1 MAKVNRF
8 YRSPER
14 QLIDPITLQ
23 EALVI
28 PTMMRQKHNAMAQAA
43 AQNSVL
49 DADTLDMDEEAARK
63 LLDPIEAG
71 ANKIAE
77 DLNKYGFSQERVNEL
92 INLQTEKQ
100 RVERDSIGKLTSRK
114 QQFQAAQQA
123 INEKFK
129 DDEDSRNSSLNRL
142 GLMNKTPA
150 SFEDDKLNVPG
161 IKSPE
166 YYERLTTEDK
176 TKLFKELSSILE
188 PTAKETGYQVDTI
201 QGLAAFQQAVSNG
214 KVEGVT
220 PEEYQQLFTSVMGSE
235 VLNDF
240 KQEAFNKGLGINEEV
255 DQKYKKDTIQ
265 EVSDQLEKAVEKGKM
280 SEQQA
285 SDQLENLKQAS
296 AEDVY
301 AQVERSKMITG
312 VASAAGYTQN
322 SIDTKFLNNSS
333 GLKGKDA
340 TNILNNTIPN
350 EILFGSQGMKSN
362 FSELTDGINDL
373 QYDKK
378 GNLIGVKPK
387 ESYLTT
393 DQVTKKQYYYRNKE
407 TGKIVDRSSAV
418 HPKSGL
424 LDKYERVQASSENLS
439 KRVENFKPLQELKKN
454 IPNSSKYSDKELLE
468 GYTGAVNNSDAQVLK
483 SFEYFNN
490 NGKDALASANEKML
504 GLDDNGNITRVGTA
518 ESRSNFIT
526 DNGKPKDFKEVM
538 EELGFEISN
547 ETSYTDFAKVV
558 KPRITGYLSQLGR
571 YSVSVRTEDGNG
583 KTILMQPDN
592 TLLQKSSKPSTLL
605 YNFSKSGKVYE
616 VLDGKENRPYLPSD
630 EEDKIMVAY
639 NNMGN
644 IFSKGSSPRIGYVE
658 IDKKDL
664 KNISGT
670 NIEHLIDKGTA
681 NYIPQ
686 EEVDFESLQASVSLI
701 VRE

>member
-8 YRSPER
+8 YISPER

-142 GLMNKTPA
+142 GAMNKTPA
-150 SFEDDKLNVPG
+150 SFEDGKLNVPG

-188 PTAKETGYQVDTI
+188 PSAKETGYQVDTI

-255 DQKYKKDTIQ
+255 DQKYKKATIQ
-265 EVSDQLEKAVEKGKM
+265 EVSDHLE
-280 SEQQA
+280 
-285 SDQLENLKQAS
+285 
-296 AEDVY
+296 
-301 AQVERSKMITG
+301 
-312 VASAAGYTQN
+312 
-322 SIDTKFLNNSS
+322 
-333 GLKGKDA
+333 
-340 TNILNNTIPN
+340 
-350 EILFGSQGMKSN
+350 
-362 FSELTDGINDL
+362 
-373 QYDKK
+373 
-378 GNLIGVKPK
+378 
-387 ESYLTT
+387 
-393 DQVTKKQYYYRNKE
+393 
-407 TGKIVDRSSAV
+407 
-418 HPKSGL
+418 
-424 LDKYERVQASSENLS
+424 
-439 KRVENFKPLQELKKN
+439 
-454 IPNSSKYSDKELLE
+454 
-468 GYTGAVNNSDAQVLK
+468 
-483 SFEYFNN
+483 
-490 NGKDALASANEKML
+490 
-504 GLDDNGNITRVGTA
+504 
-518 ESRSNFIT
+518 
-526 DNGKPKDFKEVM
+526 
-538 EELGFEISN
+538 
-547 ETSYTDFAKVV
+547 
-558 KPRITGYLSQLGR
+558 
-571 YSVSVRTEDGNG
+571 
-583 KTILMQPDN
+583 
-592 TLLQKSSKPSTLL
+592 
-605 YNFSKSGKVYE
+605 
-616 VLDGKENRPYLPSD
+616 
-630 EEDKIMVAY
+630 
-639 NNMGN
+639 
-644 IFSKGSSPRIGYVE
+644 
-658 IDKKDL
+658 
-664 KNISGT
+664 
-670 NIEHLIDKGTA
+670 
-681 NYIPQ
+681 
-686 EEVDFESLQASVSLI
+686 
-701 VRE
+701 

>member
-49 DADTLDMDEEAARK
+49 NADTLDMDEEAARK

-92 INLQTEKQ
+92 IKLQAEKQ

-142 GLMNKTPA
+142 KAMNKTPA
-150 SFEDDKLNVPG
+150 SFEDGKLNVPG

-188 PTAKETGYQVDTI
+188 PSAKESGYQVDTI
-201 QGLAAFQQAVSNG
+201 QGLAAYQQAVSNG
-214 KVEGVT
+214 KVKGVT

-265 EVSDQLEKAVEKGKM
+265 EVSDQLQRAVTEGKM

-285 SDQLENLKQAS
+285 LDQLKNLNQAS

-322 SIDTKFLNNSS
+322 SIDTKFLNDDAKKMQYENSLMFGISPPTIPGIAMNTEILSPLYGETMERKTKNLADKTVFAFS
-333 GLKGKDA
+333 GDREKWFKEVQDKYGVKYENNNYYNKKGEVIGFTEVQKLYDKERELLKNPYTNPKVQEFIKNNASLQSWVDSEMIKKGNTDENKKEIYAEAVDKVNNFYKKIGVNYNLGIVIPEDIEKYAKNIYRNNLDKFGIVDPEGGETTFKQIADEYKIEDLDKFYKDLKLSSSRNVFGHGNMVEASFYYDDNKKSKTIFIEAPSEIALNTEKSARIDKILTTANFKEPLNNAFIYKSDKPEEASLQNLKVQEYVVPNFLTGEVLIKVKDVESDKFVAEYNFNDLINIQDEKASKQWRKFLLKGK
-340 TNILNNTIPN
+340 
-350 EILFGSQGMKSN
+350 
-362 FSELTDGINDL
+362 
-373 QYDKK
+373 
-378 GNLIGVKPK
+378 
-387 ESYLTT
+387 
-393 DQVTKKQYYYRNKE
+393 
-407 TGKIVDRSSAV
+407 
-418 HPKSGL
+418 
-424 LDKYERVQASSENLS
+424 
-439 KRVENFKPLQELKKN
+439 
-454 IPNSSKYSDKELLE
+454 
-468 GYTGAVNNSDAQVLK
+468 
-483 SFEYFNN
+483 
-490 NGKDALASANEKML
+490 AN
-504 GLDDNGNITRVGTA
+504 
-518 ESRSNFIT
+518 
-526 DNGKPKDFKEVM
+526 
-538 EELGFEISN
+538 
-547 ETSYTDFAKVV
+547 
-558 KPRITGYLSQLGR
+558 
-571 YSVSVRTEDGNG
+571 
-583 KTILMQPDN
+583 
-592 TLLQKSSKPSTLL
+592 
-605 YNFSKSGKVYE
+605 
-616 VLDGKENRPYLPSD
+616 
-630 EEDKIMVAY
+630 
-639 NNMGN
+639 
-644 IFSKGSSPRIGYVE
+644 
-658 IDKKDL
+658 
-664 KNISGT
+664 
-670 NIEHLIDKGTA
+670 
-681 NYIPQ
+681 
-686 EEVDFESLQASVSLI
+686 
-701 VRE
+701 